1 MEDISLQVPTYE
13 DYGMDLLKRA
23 PNQIIR
29 ELTAYLLTRG
39 NYAKHVQ
46 YQNDIDIEKYDLRS
60 PFQHCVNVCQ
70 LLFPTG
76 LDLQVRGYKNT
87 NTLRVLEALCTG
99 DDIGL
104 AGNAGASKTTPVAAW
119 MVMDWL
125 ACPSK
130 TTSMV
135 ASTTLADSEKRI
147 WGRVEGFYKIAA
159 KSLKP
164 YGGIAGH
171 LVGYRHV
178 IAYEDIVDKDPDRE
192 YLNSISAIAYEEGE
206 EGKKALIKTRGTHND
221 RVRLAVD
228 ELADMQLN
236 VNAVRFNL
244 KANIDFVYIGIGNP
258 KAGRN
263 PHSELCE
270 PENGWETVDKEFDDW
285 KTKTGVCVFLSGER
299 SPNFQAPENEYPP
312 FPYLLTFERKIE
324 YLKLAHGN
332 MFDLEYWRNCIGFW
346 PTSEVERTVLSRA
359 MLAKAMLEEEPIWGV
374 KPLRVVAGFDTGWA
388 MGGDKCCTTFM
399 KVGEN
404 EDYVNMAYYLKTS
417 SYQPDVR
424 EVFEASI
431 AQQVVADCINMKVK
445 PADFGMDVSGDGGK
459 MLQAIMIEWMK
470 YDPTAMEIVPLSS
483 LGKPSERRVSEQDN
497 RLCCDAY
504 DRKVTEYWYSFRQA
518 IQCRVLYGID
528 MKTHL
533 DLVDQLT
540 ERYYDL
546 KSNKISVEKKED
558 MKKRIG
564 HSPDD
569 ADSATYALE
578 MARRAGLT
586 FVQYVKSLPD
596 ANSRYWGRRGFPMGD
611 EQPQPDDEETEV
623 FSYADGGVDEDGF

>member
-1 MEDISLQVPTYE
+1 MEEISLKVPGNCT
-13 DYGMDLLKRA
+13 YGMEFLRQA

-46 YQNDIDIEKYDLRS
+46 YQNGLDISKFDLRS
-60 PFQHCVNVCQ
+60 PFQHCVNACQ

-76 LDLQVRGYKNT
+76 LDLEVRGFRNT
-87 NTLRVLEALCTG
+87 NTLRVLEALCTS

-104 AGNAGASKTTPVAAW
+104 AGNAGASKTTPVGAW
-119 MVMDWL
+119 AVMDWL

-135 ASTTLADSEKRI
+135 ASTTLSDSEKRI
-147 WGRVEGFYKIAA
+147 WGRVEGFYKIAQ
-159 KSLKP
+159 KSMKP
-164 YGGIAGH
+164 FGGIAGH
-171 LVGYRHV
+171 LVGYRHI
-178 IAYEDIVDKDPDRE
+178 IAYEDIISKDPDRE
-192 YLNSISAIAYEEGE
+192 YLNSISAIAYEEGQ
-206 EGKKALIKTRGTHND
+206 EGEKAITKTRGTHND
-221 RVRLAVD
+221 RVRLMVD

-236 VNAVRFNL
+236 VNGVRFNL

-270 PENGWETVDKEFDDW
+270 PEYGWETVDKEFDDW
-285 KTKTGVCVFLSGER
+285 KTKTGTCVFLSGER
-299 SPNFQAPENEYPP
+299 SPNFQAPPEEYPP
-312 FPYLLTFERKIE
+312 FPYLLTYQRKVE
-324 YLKLAHGN
+324 YLQLAHGN
-332 MFDLEYWRNCIGFW
+332 IYDLEYWRNCIGFW

-359 MLAKAMLEEEPIWGV
+359 LLAKAQLEEEPVWGV
-374 KPLRVVAGFDTGWA
+374 KPLKIVCGFDTGWA
-388 MGGDKCCTTFM
+388 MGGDKCCASFM

-404 EDYVNMAYYLKTS
+404 EDYVTVAHYIKTS

-424 EVFEASI
+424 EVFETSI

-470 YDPTAMEIVPLSS
+470 ADPAGAQIVPLSS
-483 LGKPSERRVSEQDN
+483 LGKPSERRVSQEDN
-497 RLCCDAY
+497 RMCCDAY

-518 IQCRVLYGID
+518 IQCRVLYGLD
-528 MKTHL
+528 MKKFP

-546 KSNKISVEKKED
+546 KSNKISVEKKDE

-564 HSPDD
+564 HSPDE

-578 MARRAGLT
+578 MARRTGLE
-586 FVQYVKSLPD
+586 FVLYVKTLADSG
-596 ANSRYWGRRGFPMGD
+596 NRIWGRRGFDVEFDQTSD
-611 EQPQPDDEETEV
+611 EKMEET
-623 FSYADGGVDEDGF
+623 FSYAEGGEDDDAY